1 MAEALGWWGVPLA
14 IAAGT
19 MRGGTPFLFVSLG
32 ECLTEKS
39 GKINLGLEGTLLTG
53 AMTAYATSYLT
64 GSPWLGLIVAGLAGM
79 VLGFIHAWLCQQPR
93 VNDVAVGIAMIIF
106 GSGIAFFFGKPF
118 IQPSAPKL
126 PTIDL
131 GGWSSMP
138 ALESALQ
145 ISPLFLLGVAIAP
158 LMLWFFKSTRWGL
171 FIRAVGDSP
180 DAALAMGVSIKQV
193 RMLCIIAGSFLAG
206 LGGAS
211 LSLYYPGVWNE
222 NISSGQG
229 LMAVALVIF
238 ARWNPIQCLYA
249 SLLFGGAQALGP
261 ALQSVGITQGY
272 YLFNAAP
279 YVLTLAIMI
288 ITCSP
293 KRTLTGA
300 PGALGQ
306 VTRPILRGAMLET
319 VNFAVNGT
327 LMWGLELNGNLL
339 NVGATF
345 VREAKTEPAYRLWS
359 IDDRHPA
366 MLRVTTG
373 GSAIALEVWRVPV
386 AGLATILLQEPP
398 GIVYR

>member
-300 PGALGQ
+300 PGALG
-306 VTRPILRGAMLET
+306 TS
-319 VNFAVNGT
+319 N
-327 LMWGLELNGNLL
+327 
-339 NVGATF
+339 
-345 VREAKTEPAYRLWS
+345 
-359 IDDRHPA
+359 
-366 MLRVTTG
+366 
-373 GSAIALEVWRVPV
+373 
-386 AGLATILLQEPP
+386 
-398 GIVYR
+398 